1 MPQNQ
6 LVQARI
12 DEKIKTKAA
21 AVLAD
26 VGLTVSDVV
35 RIVLTRIALEK
46 TVPLE
51 LLTPNATTL
60 DAMEEARD
68 YTNLPRAH
76 SVKELFEALNSDD

>member
-12 DEKIKTKAA
+12 DEKVKAQAA

-60 DAMEEARD
+60 DAMEEARN
-68 YTNLPRAH
+68 YANLPRAH

>member
-12 DEKIKTKAA
+12 NEKVKAQAA
-21 AVLAD
+21 AVLAE

-35 RIVLTRIALEK
+35 RIVLTRIAQEK
-46 TVPLE
+46 TIPLE

-60 DAMEEARD
+60 AAMEEARN
-68 YTNLPRAH
+68 YAGLPRAH
-76 SVKELFEALNSDD
+76 SVKELFEALNGDD